1 MKCWISYERKR
12 KLSTSETTATLSEII
27 NNLDEDDLRE
37 LCSSYCDDTND
48 ENNTNAVNEFFA
60 CQLLNLLQCYG
71 SQFVRLILLIIFL
84 YAWNNQMTNNYLMIS
99 NCQLTNA
106 ISDLL
111 QDCMENNCKCKNK

>member
-1 MKCWISYERKR
+1 M
-12 KLSTSETTATLSEII
+12 STSETTTTLSEII
-27 NNLDEDDLRE
+27 NSLDEDGLRE

-48 ENNTNAVNEFFA
+48 NNAVNEFFS

-84 YAWNNQMTNNYLMIS
+84 YAWNNQMTNNYLMNS

-106 ISDLL
+106 VSDLL
-111 QDCMENNCKCKNK
+111 QECFECICCNKRK

>member
-1 MKCWISYERKR
+1 M
-12 KLSTSETTATLSEII
+12 STLGATDTLNEII

-37 LCSSYCDDTND
+37 FCSSYCEDTND
-48 ENNTNAVNEFFA
+48 VNGTNEFLA

-71 SQFVRLILLIIFL
+71 SQFVRLILLLIFL
-84 YAWNNQMTNNYLMIS
+84 YAWNNQMTNNYLMNS

-111 QDCMENNCKCKNK
+111 QECMENNCKCKNK